1 MKCFYL
7 LAVGLLHGDLSQGT
21 RNEIITKFKKKEFG
35 VLVATDVAGK
45 VLFKSQGLEKH
56 PAVYFVH

>member
-1 MKCFYL
+1 MICFYL
-7 LAVGLLHGDLSQGT
+7 LVVGLLHGDLSQGT

-45 VLFKSQGLEKH
+45 FLDKSQGLKKH
-56 PAVYFVH
+56 PAVHFVH

>member
-1 MKCFYL
+1 MICFHL
-7 LAVGLLHGDLSQGT
+7 LVVGLLHGDLSQGT

-45 VLFKSQGLEKH
+45 FLDKSQGLKINPE
-56 PAVYFVH
+56 VYFAH

>member
-7 LAVGLLHGDLSQGT
+7 LVVGLLHGDLSQGT

-45 VLFKSQGLEKH
+45 FLDKSQGLKIN
-56 PAVYFVH
+56 PAVYFAH